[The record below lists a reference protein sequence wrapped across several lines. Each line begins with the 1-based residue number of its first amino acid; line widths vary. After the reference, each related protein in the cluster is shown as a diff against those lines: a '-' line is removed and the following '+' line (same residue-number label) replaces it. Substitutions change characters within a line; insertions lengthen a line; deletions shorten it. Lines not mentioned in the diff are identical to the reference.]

1 MKKSFLKRAGCMVMA
16 LALTVGGLTACG
28 GDAYENADL
37 AKQHVY
43 RFQEL
48 EMPELGGDDSYM
60 LSSRYADGRIYML
73 FQVYHWDS
81 DTTPREY
88 KLISMNEDGSDV
100 QMTNLEI
107 TPVEL
112 SPEELEGTDGFDGT
126 VWDDELDDATQ
137 DEEGREEE
145 DAEPE
150 EEPGEDFEVIP
161 DIDTDFGV
169 DAGFGVDIDF
179 GVDSDFEVGAG
190 FEIDPG
196 FGWDDYKPNDIWENT
211 SIGST
216 ILAENGI
223 YGNKYYSY
231 SNYSTGFNISRNYLC
246 CWNLDG
252 SIRWETEM
260 EDLETEDEYIY
271 LSTMAASSDGS
282 LNLFWSGDK
291 VYKQTVSADGVMGER
306 KVMPDEIKDMFWNYN
321 YMLPRNNGKLLVI
334 YSSESNWQEQ
344 YIIEYDPTTDAVS
357 DPVQVPGTVL
367 YGSYGILA
375 GNTSDII
382 YPTSTG
388 VNVYNRGDEEGRE
401 IMNYVNSD
409 LNISSLQR
417 VIELDDTRFIGT
429 FYEYNNYND
438 LKIGMF
444 TYIPPEEIQDKKV
457 LVLGCSYAGNDIKQR
472 VVEFNRRSQEYKI
485 VIRNYDIYNTYED
498 WEAGITKLNNDII
511 TGNMPD
517 ILVASRQLPVENYI
531 AKGLLTDIRKLIA
544 DDEELSQVEFLEN
557 VFDAYSVKG
566 KLYYVIPSF
575 YVRTMLG
582 KTALVGDRTSWTME
596 EMMQLM
602 DSMPEGTNLTYDL
615 TRSYFFTLVMQ
626 YCGSDFV
633 DVNTGKC
640 NFNSP
645 DFIAM
650 MEFAKKL
657 PQEIQHDDDYWMN
670 FDWSSI
676 YREDRAVL
684 EEAYI
689 SRVADMNYT
698 INGEFGEPVSYVG
711 FPMESGQGSIL
722 YSDTLYCISSKSNN
736 KDGAWEFLRYYLTDE
751 YQKELN
757 YGLPVQ
763 KDAFEEKAKE
773 AMEKPYYIDGDGN
786 KQEYDQTFYI
796 NGEQIIL
803 DPMSQE
809 QLDQIVNLI
818 YSVDR
823 VYYYNTDVTNII
835 DEEMEYFF
843 NDQKSAKDVAETIQR
858 RVQVY
863 VDENS

>member
-1 MKKSFLKRAGCMVMA
+1 MKKNMFKRVGCMALA

-28 GDAYENADL
+28 GDAYENAEL

-60 LSSRYADGRIYML
+60 MSSRYADGRVYML

-81 DTTPREY
+81 ETNQREY
-88 KLISMNEDGSDV
+88 KLVSMNEDGSDV
-100 QMTNLEI
+100 QMAELEVN
-107 TPVEL
+107 PVEL
-112 SPEELEGTDGFDGT
+112 SPEELGGADGSDGINVD
-126 VWDDELDDATQ
+126 VWLDDIIP
-137 DEEGREEE
+137 DEEGWEEE
-145 DAEPE
+145 AAEPE
-150 EEPGEDFEVIP
+150 ENAGEDIDEEAEDETDVDADFGV
-161 DIDTDFGV
+161 DTDFGV
-169 DAGFGVDIDF
+169 DSGFF
-179 GVDSDFEVGAG
+179 VDSG
-190 FEIDPG
+190 FYVDS
-196 FGWDDYKPNDIWENT
+196 YMPNEIWEYT

-216 ILAENGI
+216 FIAESGI
-223 YGNKYYSY
+223 YGTKYYSY
-231 SNYSTGFNISRNYLC
+231 NNYSTGFYTSRNYVC

-260 EDLETEDEYIY
+260 EDLETEEEYIY
-271 LSTMAASSDGS
+271 LVTMAASPDGS
-282 LNLFWSGDK
+282 LNLFLSGNTA
-291 VYKQTVSADGVMGER
+291 YKQTVSADGVMGER
-306 KVMPDEIKDMFWNYN
+306 KAMPDDMKDLFWNYN
-321 YMLPRNNGKLLVI
+321 YILPRNDGKLLLI

-344 YIIEYDPTTDAVS
+344 YMADYDPATDTIS
-357 DPVQVPGTVL
+357 DSVQIPGTVL
-367 YGSYGILA
+367 YNSYGSMAA

-401 IMNYVNSD
+401 IMNYINSD
-409 LNISSLQR
+409 VNLSSLQR
-417 VIELDDTRFIGT
+417 VIELDETRFIGT
-429 FYEYNNYND
+429 FYEFNNYDD

-444 TYIPPEEIQDKKV
+444 TYVPPEEIQDKKV
-457 LVLGCSYAGNDIKQR
+457 LVLGCNYAGSDIKQR

-485 VIRNYDIYNTYED
+485 VIRNYDVYNSYED

-517 ILVASRQLPVENYI
+517 ILVANRQLPVENYI
-531 AKGLLTDIRKLIA
+531 AKGLLTDIRKLIE
-544 DDEELSQVEFLEN
+544 DDEELSRVEFLEN

-582 KTALVGDRTSWTME
+582 KTSLVGDRTSWTMND
-596 EMMQLM
+596 MMQLM

-657 PQEIQHDDDYWMN
+657 PEEIMHDDDYWMN
-670 FDWSSI
+670 FDWSSL
-676 YREDRAVL
+676 YREDKAIL

-722 YSDTLYCISSKSNN
+722 YSDNLYCISSKSSN

-751 YQKELN
+751 YQKELT

-763 KDAFEEKAKE
+763 KEAFEEKARE
-773 AMEKPYYIDGDGN
+773 ALEKPYYIDGDGN
-786 KQEYDQTFYI
+786 KQEYDQTYYM
-796 NGEQIIL
+796 NGEYITL
-803 DPMSQE
+803 DPMSTE
-809 QLDQIVNLI
+809 QMDQIVNLI

-835 DEEMEYFF
+835 EEEMEYFF
-843 NDQKSAKDVAETIQR
+843 NDQKSAQDVADTIQR

>member
-1 MKKSFLKRAGCMVMA
+1 MRKNLLKRAGYMAMA

-28 GDAYENADL
+28 GNAYENADL

-43 RFQEL
+43 SFQEL

-60 LSSRYADGRIYML
+60 MSSRYADGRVYML

-81 DTTPREY
+81 ETNQREY
-88 KLISMNEDGSDV
+88 KLVSMNEDGSDV
-100 QMTNLEI
+100 QMTELEL
-107 TPVEL
+107 TPVEF
-112 SPEELEGTDGFDGT
+112 SPEELGGADGSDGTDVD
-126 VWDDELDDATQ
+126 VWLDDMIQDDEAWEEESTEPQEDAGEDM
-137 DEEGREEE
+137 DEEAGDET
-145 DAEPE
+145 DIND
-150 EEPGEDFEVIP
+150 DFTA
-161 DIDTDFGV
+161 DSDLDFDSDFGV
-169 DAGFGVDIDF
+169 DGGFYA
-179 GVDSDFEVGAG
+179 DSDMPDE
-190 FEIDPG
+190 
-196 FGWDDYKPNDIWENT
+196 IWEYT
-211 SIGST
+211 GLGDT
-216 ILAENGI
+216 ILTENGI

-231 SNYSTGFNISRNYLC
+231 NNYSTGFYVSRSYLC

-260 EDLETEDEYIY
+260 GNLETEDEYIY
-271 LSTMAASSDGS
+271 LVTMTATPDGS
-282 LNLFWSGDK
+282 LNLFWSGDS
-291 VYKQTVSADGVMGER
+291 VYKQTVSPDGVMGER
-306 KVMPDEIKDMFWNYN
+306 KAIPDELKDVFWNYN
-321 YMLPRNNGKLLVI
+321 YILPRNDGKLLLI

-344 YIIEYDPTTDAVS
+344 YMADYDPVTDTIS
-357 DPVQVPGTVL
+357 DSVQIPGTVL
-367 YGSYGILA
+367 YNSYGSMTA

-382 YPTSTG
+382 YPTSAG

-401 IMNYVNSD
+401 IMNYINSD
-409 LNISSLQR
+409 VNLSSLQR

-429 FYEYNNYND
+429 FYEFNNYND
-438 LKIGMF
+438 LKIGLF
-444 TYIPPEEIQDKKV
+444 TYVPPEAIQDKKV
-457 LVLGCSYAGNDIKQR
+457 LVLGCNYAGSDIKKR
-472 VVEFNRRSQEYKI
+472 VVEFNRSSQEYKI
-485 VIRNYDIYNTYED
+485 VIRNYDIYNSYED

-517 ILVASRQLPVENYI
+517 ILVANRQLPVENYI
-531 AKGLLTDIRKLIA
+531 AKGLLTDIRKLIE

-575 YVRTMLG
+575 YVRTMVG
-582 KTALVGDRTSWTME
+582 KTSLVGDRTSWTMDD
-596 EMMQLM
+596 MMQLM
-602 DSMPEGTNLTYDL
+602 DSLPEGTNLTYDL
-615 TRSYFFTLVMQ
+615 TRSYFFSMVMQ

-645 DFIAM
+645 GFIAM

-670 FDWSSI
+670 FDWSSL
-676 YREDRAVL
+676 YREDKAVL

-722 YSDTLYCISSKSNN
+722 YSDSLYCISAKSNN

-751 YQKELN
+751 YQKELT

-763 KDAFEEKAKE
+763 KAAFEEKAKE
-773 AMEKPYYIDGDGN
+773 ALEKPYYIDGEGN
-786 KQEYDQTFYI
+786 KQEYDQTFYM
-796 NGEQIIL
+796 NGEEIIL
-803 DPMSQE
+803 EPMSQE
-809 QLDQIVNLI
+809 QLDQVVNLI

-823 VYYYNTDVTNII
+823 VYYYNIDVTNII

-843 NDQKSAKDVAETIQR
+843 NDQKSAQDVADTIQR